1 MGTLTLV
8 QGPMD
13 DVISLATAKA
23 RLRVDTGADD
33 DVMRLIIMAATQRFD
48 GRDGILGR
56 ALLPQSW
63 RLTLPAFP
71 DALGDIEL
79 PLPPL
84 ISVESIAYLDTDF
97 VEQTVSPTIYR
108 VVAGGFGRSRIR
120 LDVDQTWP
128 TSPADEPDTVRVTF
142 QAGYQDLQSPA
153 NNPVPEPIVQ
163 AILMLA
169 QSMYDRPGQEG
180 VPDIVSNLV
189 SPYRIGVFG
198 GIHGT

>member
-1 MGTLTLV
+1 
-8 QGPMD
+8 MD
-13 DVISLATAKA
+13 AVVSLATAKA

-33 DVMRLIIMAATQRFD
+33 DVISAIIAAATQRFD

-63 RLTLPAFP
+63 RLDLPAFP
-71 DALGDIEL
+71 ESIEL

-84 ISVESIAYLDTDF
+84 ILVESITYLDTDF

-108 VVAGGFGRSRIR
+108 VISGGFGRSRIR

-128 TSPADEPDTVRVTF
+128 TSSAGEPDTVRVTF

-169 QSMYDRPGQEG
+169 QSMYDRPGQES
-180 VPDIVSNLV
+180 VPDVVRDLI
-189 SPYRIGVFG
+189 SPYRVGVFG

>member
-1 MGTLTLV
+1 MMSSRWRPT
-8 QGPMD
+8 
-13 DVISLATAKA
+13 
-23 RLRVDTGADD
+23 RLGSGST
-33 DVMRLIIMAATQRFD
+33 
-48 GRDGILGR
+48 
-56 ALLPQSW
+56 P
-63 RLTLPAFP
+63 
-71 DALGDIEL
+71 
-79 PLPPL
+79 
-84 ISVESIAYLDTDF
+84 
-97 VEQTVSPTIYR
+97 EQTVSRAISR
-108 VVAGGFGRSRIR
+108 CGAGGFGRSRIR

-189 SPYRIGVFG
+189 STYRVSVFG
-198 GIHGT
+198 GLHGQGCAAP